1 MEFLTDILLSLV
13 QSPWVFVVIFAVCV
27 IDGFFPPVPS
37 ETVVIAA
44 AAAGAATGDWA
55 MLIGAVLAAS
65 AGAFLGDNI
74 AFTIGRTVGLDRWR
88 WMRRDSAQRAI
99 VWAREGLA
107 RRATVLI
114 LTARYIPVGRVAV
127 NVTAGAAGLPRRRFV
142 PLSALAGISW
152 AVYSVAIGLFAG
164 QWLSGNP
171 LLAALL
177 GVVIALVIGIVID
190 RVSSTI
196 AARRTR
202 RGAAGAPRPTGQPA
216 SMTDA
221 SCSVAIGEEQR
232 SVEAAR
238 NARVPVPQL
247 LGEH

>member
-1 MEFLTDILLSLV
+1 MEFLTDIVLSLV
-13 QSPWVFVVIFAVCV
+13 QSPWVFVVIFVVCV

-55 MLIGAVLAAS
+55 MLVGAVIAAS

-74 AFTIGRTVGLDRWR
+74 AYTIGRTVGVDRWS
-88 WMRRDSAQRAI
+88 WMRRDSARRAI
-99 VWAREGLA
+99 AWAREGLD

-127 NVTAGAAGLPRRRFV
+127 NVTAGAAGLSRRRFL
-142 PLSALAGISW
+142 PLSALAALSW

-164 QWLSGNP
+164 RWLSGNP

-177 GVVIALVIGIVID
+177 GIAIALVIGIIID
-190 RVSSTI
+190 RVSSAVATRR
-196 AARRTR
+196 AERRTTTEEP
-202 RGAAGAPRPTGQPA
+202 AAASVGVSPTGPAHAHRPTVDSAG
-216 SMTDA
+216 MT
-221 SCSVAIGEEQR
+221 
-232 SVEAAR
+232 
-238 NARVPVPQL
+238 VPPQS
-247 LGEH
+247 

>member
-1 MEFLTDILLSLV
+1 MEFLTDIVLSLV
-13 QSPWVFVVIFAVCV
+13 QSPWVFLVIFIVCV

-55 MLIGAVLAAS
+55 MLVGAVIAAS

-74 AFTIGRTVGLDRWR
+74 AYTIGRTMGVDRWG
-88 WMRRDSAQRAI
+88 WMRRDSARRAI
-99 VWAREGLA
+99 AWAREGLD

-127 NVTAGAAGLPRRRFV
+127 NVTAGAAGLSRRRFL
-142 PLSALAGISW
+142 PLSALAAVSW

-177 GVVIALVIGIVID
+177 GIAIALVIGIVID
-190 RVSSTI
+190 RVSSAI
-196 AARRTR
+196 ATR
-202 RGAAGAPRPTGQPA
+202 RATTEKSAAAAVDVFPIEPA
-216 SMTDA
+216 HPDRLLVDSA
-221 SCSVAIGEEQR
+221 GRESP
-232 SVEAAR
+232 SVER
-238 NARVPVPQL
+238 
-247 LGEH
+247 

>member
-1 MEFLTDILLSLV
+1 MEILTDIVLSLV
-13 QSPWVFVVIFAVCV
+13 QSPWVYVVIFVVCV

-37 ETVVIAA
+37 ETIVIAA

-55 MLIGAVLAAS
+55 MLVGAVLAAA

-88 WMRRDSAQRAI
+88 WLRRDSARRAI
-99 VWAREGLA
+99 EWAQEGLA

-127 NVTAGAAGLPRRRFV
+127 NVTAGAAGLPRRRFL

-152 AVYSVAIGLFAG
+152 AVYSVVIGLFAG

-177 GVVIALVIGIVID
+177 GIAIALTIGILID
-190 RVSSTI
+190 RVSSAI
-196 AARRTR
+196 AARRAR
-202 RGAAGAPRPTGQPA
+202 RSAAGAPRRAGQPA

-221 SCSVAIGEEQR
+221 PDSALIGEEQR
-232 SVEAAR
+232 SVDAAR
-238 NARVPVPQL
+238 NARVPVPQF
-247 LGEH
+247 LGER